1 MLISLY
7 VSRYEANEHC
17 ISRLGKLL
25 EIRQHFIQRFS
36 LQISVLGIL
45 IFLYPLVLKAT
56 QIVLIA
62 LPERNYEK
70 NTKGK

>member
-1 MLISLY
+1 MLIFLH

-45 IFLYPLVLKAT
+45 IFLSPLVLNAT

-62 LPERNYEK
+62 LPERNY
-70 NTKGK
+70 GKKH